1 VTINGGG
8 AVTLTNV
15 TLTDNREHGV
25 TYWAEEDLPLP
36 RIVVGN
42 SIIAHN
48 APRDFSV
55 VATLEDGSIEPVDTP
70 FPFTSAGH
78 NLIGVGEGIEALD
91 AASDR
96 AGDLASPLEVQIGA
110 LQSRAGS
117 YVHPLL
123 PDSPAVDAGAEALC
137 SEFDQLGA
145 PRTGACDIGAVEL
158 DRQET
163 TRARVVV
170 IMHDA
175 GVLWVA
181 APQALPHDLQ

>member
-1 VTINGGG
+1 M
-8 AVTLTNV
+8 TLTNV

-25 TYWAEEDLPLP
+25 TYWAEEDLPLA

-42 SIIAHN
+42 SIIARN

-55 VATLEDGSIEPVDTP
+55 VATLEDGSIEPLDTP
-70 FPFTSAGH
+70 FPLTSAGR
-78 NLIGVGEGIEALD
+78 NLIGVGEGIEGLD

-96 AGDLASPLEVQIGA
+96 AGDLASPLEGQIGA
-110 LQSRAGS
+110 LQPRAGS

-145 PRTGACDIGAVEL
+145 LRTGACDIGAVEL

-163 TRARVVV
+163 TQARVVV
-170 IMHDA
+170 IMRGA
-175 GVLWVA
+175 GVLRVA
-181 APQALPHDLQ
+181 APQVLPHDLQ